1 MFALEASV
9 DTFHAFTKTVE
20 ALALQ
25 ESVIGNVVST
35 CFMCIVKNVK
45 LVNAWLKCLCETS
58 LLQLVMSATIRNVFT
73 FALL

>member
-1 MFALEASV
+1 MPHLLFQPLRSPSAKNMFALEASI

-45 LVNAWLKCLCETS
+45 LVNAWLK
-58 LLQLVMSATIRNVFT
+58 F
-73 FALL
+73 